1 MLNSFFTWI
10 KTYTPFPASTTPFQR
25 FPRPKKVAAPAAGDT
40 PLPWA
45 QEKTVH
51 EASGEPKD
59 QSTDNE
65 GLVFDLSDPAPAAA
79 PQPSAKL
86 QRRSTKQS
94 QNVEEGE
101 TI

>member
-25 FPRPKKVAAPAAGDT
+25 FTRPKKVDDTAPGDP

-45 QEKTVH
+45 QEKTVR
-51 EASGEPKD
+51 EVSDKPKG
-59 QSTDNE
+59 QPVAGE
-65 GLVFDLSDPAPAAA
+65 GLVFDLSDPVPAAA

-86 QRRSTKQS
+86 RRRSTKQLR
-94 QNVEEGE
+94 NVEEGE

>member
-25 FPRPKKVAAPAAGDT
+25 FTRPKTVADPAPGDT

-45 QEKTVH
+45 QEKIVR
-51 EASGEPKD
+51 EGDAEPKGQPGD
-59 QSTDNE
+59 SE
-65 GLVFDLSDPAPAAA
+65 GLVFDLSDPVPAAA

-86 QRRSTKQS
+86 KRRSTKQA

>member
-25 FPRPKKVAAPAAGDT
+25 FTRQKTVSDPTPGDT

-45 QEKTVH
+45 QEKTVR
-51 EASGEPKD
+51 EDDSAPKE
-59 QSTDNE
+59 QPGDNE
-65 GLVFDLSDPAPAAA
+65 GLVFDLSEPAPAAV
-79 PQPSAKL
+79 PRPSAKL
-86 QRRSTKQS
+86 QRRSIKQA

>member
-25 FPRPKKVAAPAAGDT
+25 FPRPKKVAAPADGDT

-45 QEKTVH
+45 QEKTVR
-51 EASGEPKD
+51 EVGDEPKD